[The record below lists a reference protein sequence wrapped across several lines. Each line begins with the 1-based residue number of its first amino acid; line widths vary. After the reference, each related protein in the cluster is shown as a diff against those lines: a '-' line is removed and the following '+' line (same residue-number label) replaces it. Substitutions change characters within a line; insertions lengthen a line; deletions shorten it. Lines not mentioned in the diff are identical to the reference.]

1 MQGSASC
8 NLDVRRKAATD
19 RDISTQYQIFPDEEL
34 GSGQFGIVYGGIHR
48 TSSRAVAIKVIDK
61 QRFPQKNEA
70 QLKNEVQILQ
80 TIRHPGIVTLEKMF
94 ETPERIFVVME
105 KLRGDMLDMIMR
117 YESGHVRGRLTERV
131 TKFLIYQVS
140 VRGSVQSSC
149 SSGPLLHDGSLSCA
163 TDPGGTALPAQ
174 GQHRAL

>member
-1 MQGSASC
+1 MTGTASC
-8 NLDVRRKAATD
+8 NLDVRGKSTTD

-34 GSGQFGIVYGGIHR
+34 GSGQFGVVYGGIHR

-80 TIRHPGIVTLEKMF
+80 NIRHPGIVTLEKMF

-105 KLRGDMLDMIMR
+105 KLRGDMLEMIMH
-117 YESGHVRGRLTERV
+117 YESGDIRSRLTERI
-131 TKFLIYQVS
+131 TKFLIYQVTRVLVS
-140 VRGSVQSSC
+140 Q
-149 SSGPLLHDGSLSCA
+149 LYLTLS
-163 TDPGGTALPAQ
+163 PF
-174 GQHRAL
+174 